1 MSRRIRLC
9 NGYKTWCSNFLS
21 FCSCWLGY
29 SPRRIS
35 PDICILVWYI
45 SCTWIYILLSMCDKL
60 IGKPILRPKLID
72 FRENTKYILP
82 YHKALSYVHI
92 RRKCSVIEKLYSS
105 FSKFLKAVK
114 GFRTSE
120 YLVDKCISVIEPL
133 FLLLTLLLFFDKIF
147 FDNDI
152 LKILDH

>member
-1 MSRRIRLC
+1 
-9 NGYKTWCSNFLS
+9 
-21 FCSCWLGY
+21 
-29 SPRRIS
+29 
-35 PDICILVWYI
+35 
-45 SCTWIYILLSMCDKL
+45 MCDKL